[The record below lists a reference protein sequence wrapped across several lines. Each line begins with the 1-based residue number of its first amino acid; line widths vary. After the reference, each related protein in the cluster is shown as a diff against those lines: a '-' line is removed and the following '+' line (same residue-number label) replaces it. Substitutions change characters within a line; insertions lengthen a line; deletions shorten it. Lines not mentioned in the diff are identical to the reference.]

1 MRRSVIGES
10 WLTNADAKRVNVL
23 VRFEISPLRRS
34 AHLPGA
40 VVLPDDNPDRAG
52 EPRGGAALAR
62 SRRRRPRQA
71 GRDARGRQSSARA
84 PAISKIAPP
93 GRNARMGPAAALVGR
108 IWPRRSSRG
117 AARRLAARAPT
128 RPGADGRSRRIVRH
142 SPRGRP
148 YRANSKLPRATRSS
162 GSMAADAGLA
172 QGRCTRTPRF
182 TAPCPGSGRRLAV
195 QRRAPLTLRSEC
207 LALGHAN
214 ANGTV
219 ARIHGRSAG
228 RHCPDAT
235 SRTDA
240 VVALSREG
248 TPCPSRPGDDATW
261 TLRRD
266 AAGRAAALRHTL
278 HCGHAGCATLQP
290 LQQVPTDCGLLQR
303 AVVCCNGRH
312 CIATGCD
319 ALRPV
324 VMRCN
329 RLCTLCC
336 DRAVRA

>member
-1 MRRSVIGES
+1 
-10 WLTNADAKRVNVL
+10 
-23 VRFEISPLRRS
+23 
-34 AHLPGA
+34 
-40 VVLPDDNPDRAG
+40 
-52 EPRGGAALAR
+52 
-62 SRRRRPRQA
+62 
-71 GRDARGRQSSARA
+71 
-84 PAISKIAPP
+84 
-93 GRNARMGPAAALVGR
+93 MGPAAALVGR

-240 VVALSREG
+240 VAALSREG
-248 TPCPSRPGDDATW
+248 NDLNRAPAARETTRRGRCAVMRFVKLHVDLRCQGHRFESRRGRLPRQP
-261 TLRRD
+261 TL
-266 AAGRAAALRHTL
+266 AA
-278 HCGHAGCATLQP
+278 P
-290 LQQVPTDCGLLQR
+290 DLQR
-303 AVVCCNGRH
+303 GLP
-312 CIATGCD
+312 T
-319 ALRPV
+319 
-324 VMRCN
+324 
-329 RLCTLCC
+329 
-336 DRAVRA
+336 